1 MLATTAH
8 FGYVDPT
15 FKQDQFRWNLAS
27 RTFTGGGDG
36 SKDFGHQVDDN
47 NNGTI
52 EVNEVRPG
60 EPAAT
65 AIPWAWPKMIRVTM
79 TLSDAQEPSIEST
92 FQFVFSV
99 PTDPPLNVQQ

>member
-1 MLATTAH
+1 
-8 FGYVDPT
+8 
-15 FKQDQFRWNLAS
+15 
-27 RTFTGGGDG
+27 
-36 SKDFGHQVDDN
+36 
-47 NNGTI
+47 
-52 EVNEVRPG
+52 VRPG